1 MPRVSSL
8 TGIPMF
14 VVTNV
19 AAVIISWYLTQR
31 DIWPVKTG
39 TYVVFHRW
47 RNGTEGCWQTQ
58 VHLETAVKRRWWF
71 IRLINWFRCAYIT
84 RKVLRDNVCLFCT
97 TRLHMG
103 RFKTYNRPLIET
115 PKNAVF
121 QKSSQF

>member
-31 DIWPVKTG
+31 DIWPEKTG

-47 RNGTEGCWQTQ
+47 RNGTKGCWQT
-58 VHLETAVKRRWWF
+58 
-71 IRLINWFRCAYIT
+71 
-84 RKVLRDNVCLFCT
+84 
-97 TRLHMG
+97 
-103 RFKTYNRPLIET
+103 
-115 PKNAVF
+115 
-121 QKSSQF
+121 